1 MQSVERGDLVRVAQR
16 FSGNWGSE
24 RVPVFNDGS
33 AALGVVMELSTYVV
47 NADALVLIDVHPTWV
62 VVRNL
67 EVVNAS

>member
-1 MQSVERGDLVRVAQR
+1 VQSVERGDLVRVAQR

-33 AALGVVMELSTYVV
+33 AALGVVMELATWGPD
-47 NADALVLIDVHPTWV
+47 DALVLIDVHPTWV
-62 VVRNL
+62 VVKNL

>member
-1 MQSVERGDLVRVAQR
+1 MKPGDLVRVAQR

-33 AALGVVMELSTYVV
+33 AALGVVMELSTWGVE
-47 NADALVLIDVHPTWV
+47 ALVLIDVHPTWV
-62 VVRNL
+62 ILKNL

>member
-1 MQSVERGDLVRVAQR
+1 MQPGDLVRVAQR

-33 AALGVVMELSTYVV
+33 AVGVVMELSTWGVE
-47 NADALVLIDVHPTWV
+47 ALVLIDVHPTWV
-62 VVRNL
+62 VLKNL